1 MGFLINQYQGFS
13 GNAVEM
19 ASVATQ
25 CAQYLQMPGDL
36 DKINE
41 RLVRYYVTE
50 GLVDRPKRIGR
61 DAEYGYLHLLQFLA
75 GRFLVE
81 AGFPMQKVAPYLAS
95 LEVAQLETLVMNKTK
110 PNMAELLVASFA
122 SPRARAAKRT
132 DEDWIILNQAAS
144 ASSSASLGPSNS
156 PSTTSSK
163 RMRVAPQMPL
173 ASESISYDSF
183 SMDLN
188 EMAAPSMS
196 ADQSH
201 RLDELGQKVNNLSD
215 SIKSGMHDLLSQRML
230 SVEKERLA
238 FEQQFERMRL
248 EMLEERAQWRDAME
262 KERFERRDE
271 FLRLQDKL
279 NQLMAMMAELDKG
292 KGKEND

>member
-25 CAQYLQMPGDL
+25 CAQFLQMPGDL
-36 DKINE
+36 EKINE

-61 DAEYGYLHLLQFLA
+61 DAEYVYLHLLQFLA
-75 GRFLVE
+75 GRFLVD

-95 LEVAQLETLVMNKTK
+95 LEVAQLEALVMNKTK

-122 SPRARAAKRT
+122 SPRASAAKRK
-132 DEDWIILNQAAS
+132 DEDWLILNKGVS
-144 ASSSASLGPSNS
+144 ASSTGPRIRVATKPSASEA
-156 PSTTSSK
+156 T
-163 RMRVAPQMPL
+163 
-173 ASESISYDSF
+173 SYDSM
-183 SMDLN
+183 SVDLHSF
-188 EMAAPSMS
+188 APASTS
-196 ADQSH
+196 TPESD
-201 RLDELGQKVNNLSD
+201 RLEQLGQKVSDLND
-215 SIKSGMHDLLSQRML
+215 SIKNGMHDLLSQRIL

-271 FLRLQDKL
+271 FLKLQEKL
-279 NQLMAMMAELDKG
+279 NQLMAMMAER
-292 KGKEND
+292 KGKEHD

>member
-25 CAQYLQMPGDL
+25 CAQLLKMSGDL
-36 DKINE
+36 EKINE

-50 GLVDRPKRIGR
+50 GLVGRPKRIGR
-61 DAEYGYLHLLQFLA
+61 DAEYGYIHLLQFLA
-75 GRFLVE
+75 GRFLVD

-95 LEVAQLETLVMNKTK
+95 LEVAQLEALIMNKTK

-122 SPRARAAKRT
+122 SPRASSAKYK
-132 DEDWIILNQAAS
+132 DEDWLILNKSVSATSTGPRIRVAAKPS
-144 ASSSASLGPSNS
+144 ASEA
-156 PSTTSSK
+156 T
-163 RMRVAPQMPL
+163 
-173 ASESISYDSF
+173 SYDSM
-183 SMDLN
+183 SVDLN
-188 EMAAPSMS
+188 SFAPASTS
-196 ADQSH
+196 APESDRFEQ
-201 RLDELGQKVNNLSD
+201 LGQKVSDLND
-215 SIKSGMHDLLSQRML
+215 SIKNGMHDLLSQRIL

-271 FLRLQDKL
+271 FLKIQEKL
-279 NQLMAMMAELDKG
+279 NQLMAMMAER
-292 KGKEND
+292 KGKEHD